1 MLIRRADI
9 SDIPHILRLLV
20 QVCNVHQDIRPDIFK
35 RDGVKYTESDL
46 RELLTDESRPVWC
59 ALDGE
64 AFLGYCFCQWK
75 EYRDSSVS
83 TDRKELYIDDLC
95 VDEAARGKGVATELF
110 RYVTAVAKSEGAN
123 FITLNVWEGNSA
135 RSFYDKMGMKPRKT
149 TLELCLEDTEC

>member
-1 MLIRRADI
+1 MLIRRAKI
-9 SDIPHILRLLV
+9 SDIPDILRLLV

-59 ALDGE
+59 AVEDE
-64 AFLGYCFCQWK
+64 HFLGYCFCQWK

-95 VDEAARGKGVATELF
+95 VDETARGKGVATALF
-110 RYVTAVAKSEGAN
+110 RHVTAVAKTAGAK

-135 RSFYDKMGMKPRKT
+135 LRFYENMGMKPRKVFMD
-149 TLELCLEDTEC
+149 LPLEDTKC

>member
-9 SDIPHILRLLV
+9 SDIPNILRLLV

-59 ALDGE
+59 AAEYDY
-64 AFLGYCFCQWK
+64 FLGYCFCQWK

-110 RYVTAVAKSEGAN
+110 RYVTAVAKSEGVN

-135 RSFYDKMGMKPRKT
+135 RNFYDKMGMKPRKT
-149 TLELCLEDTEC
+149 TLELPLED

>member
-1 MLIRRADI
+1 MLIRRAEI
-9 SDIPHILRLLV
+9 TDIPDILRLLV
-20 QVCNVHQDIRPDIFK
+20 QVCNIHQDIRPDIFK

-59 ALDGE
+59 AVEDE
-64 AFLGYCFCQWK
+64 RFLGYCFCQWK
-75 EYRDSSVS
+75 EYRHSSVS

-135 RSFYDKMGMKPRKT
+135 RNFYDKMGMTPRKT
-149 TLELCLEDTEC
+149 TLELSLEETVC

>member
-1 MLIRRADI
+1 MLIRRAEI
-9 SDIPHILRLLV
+9 SDIPDILRLLV

-35 RDGVKYTESDL
+35 LDGVKYTESDL

-59 ALDGE
+59 AVEDE
-64 AFLGYCFCQWK
+64 HFLGYCFCQWK

-95 VDEAARGKGVATELF
+95 VDETARGKGVATALF
-110 RYVTAVAKSEGAN
+110 RHVTAVAKAAGAK

-135 RSFYDKMGMKPRKT
+135 LRFYEKMGMKPRKVFMD
-149 TLELCLEDTEC
+149 LPLED

>member
-1 MLIRRADI
+1 MLIRRAEI
-9 SDIPHILRLLV
+9 SDIPNILRLLV

-35 RDGVKYTESDL
+35 LDGVKYTESDL

-59 ALDGE
+59 AVEDE
-64 AFLGYCFCQWK
+64 HFLGYCFCQWK

-95 VDEAARGKGVATELF
+95 VDETARGKGVATALF
-110 RYVTAVAKSEGAN
+110 RHVTAVAKAEGAK

-135 RSFYDKMGMKPRKT
+135 LRIYENMGMKPRKVFMD
-149 TLELCLEDTEC
+149 LPLED

>member
-1 MLIRRADI
+1 MLIRRAEI
-9 SDIPHILRLLV
+9 SDIPDILRLLV

-35 RDGVKYTESDL
+35 LDGVKYTESDL

-59 ALDGE
+59 AVEDE
-64 AFLGYCFCQWK
+64 RFLGYCFCQWK

-95 VDEAARGKGVATELF
+95 VDEAARGKGVATALF
-110 RYVTAVAKSEGAN
+110 RYVTDIAKSQGAN

-135 RSFYDKMGMKPRKT
+135 RNFYDKLGMKPRKT
-149 TLELCLEDTEC
+149 TLELPLEETVC